1 MGKEVTK
8 ADVVRAWAESLRAL
22 GMEQVI
28 LDAPNVLSAGAEDGL
43 HLHLTREDLLRKE
56 AALAQSCRKC
66 RLASA
71 RAHAVYGAG
80 NAYAEIMLVGEAPG
94 AEEDRQGLPFV
105 GRAGQLLNKLL
116 EQVRLKRSDVYICNI
131 VKCRPPGNR
140 DPLPDEITA
149 CRPFLEK
156 QINVI
161 KPRVICC
168 LGLPAA
174 HAILNRRES
183 MAKLRG
189 SQYKIADMFVV
200 PTYHTAAA
208 LRFPIYKQYIYE
220 DLCRVRDL
228 AFS

>member
-1 MGKEVTK
+1 MDTYAG
-8 ADVVRAWAESLRAL
+8 L
-22 GMEQVI
+22 
-28 LDAPNVLSAGAEDGL
+28 PFGAEEERP
-43 HLHLTREDLLRKE
+43 HVITREEILKKE
-56 AALAQSCRKC
+56 AVLVENCRRC
-66 RLASA
+66 QLGAMRTHS
-71 RAHAVYGAG
+71 VYGDG
-80 NAYAEIMLVGEAPG
+80 NPYADIVFVGEAPG

-116 EQVRLKRSDVYICNI
+116 EQVRLKRSDVYICNV

-140 DPLPDEITA
+140 DPLPEEVTA

-161 KPRVICC
+161 KPRVVCC

-174 HAILNRRES
+174 HAILNKRES
-183 MAKLRG
+183 MSKLRG
-189 SQYKIADMFVV
+189 GQYKLAEMFVV